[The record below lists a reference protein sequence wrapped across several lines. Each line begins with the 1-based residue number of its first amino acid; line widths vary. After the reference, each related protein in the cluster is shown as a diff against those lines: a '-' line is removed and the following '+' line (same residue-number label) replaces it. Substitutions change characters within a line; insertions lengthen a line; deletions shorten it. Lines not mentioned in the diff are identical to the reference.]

1 MSRRNQTP
9 PRHNPTRRQSAPA
22 RHESI
27 RHEPVRRE
35 SGRRES
41 GRHESG
47 RQESGRQAPSRREP
61 TRSAHDYIM
70 GRSCLEEMLRHRPD
84 RVLHVFLSEAREG
97 ARPSDGSRRNSLRAE
112 LNRLAISV
120 SEVERRE
127 LDLMVSSDSHQGVV
141 AQVSQR
147 EFLRFEDLLEMA
159 RSMPFIKIL
168 ALDGVLDPHNLGAI
182 LRAAECF
189 GVDAVLWSKNRA
201 APLGPVVSKVS
212 VGASELVP
220 LCPVSNLHRALESL
234 KEVGVWIVGALVSAD
249 ATPLDTFEFPERCAV
264 VMGAERDGIQHLIGK
279 SLDFQVY
286 IAMMGEVS
294 SLNVSQASA
303 VMLHAMA
310 KQHSKRNNG
319 DVKVA

>member
-22 RHESI
+22 
-27 RHEPVRRE
+27 
-35 SGRRES
+35 
-41 GRHESG
+41 

-97 ARPSDGSRRNSLRAE
+97 ARPSDGSRRNSLRSE

-127 LDLMVSSDSHQGVV
+127 LDLMVSSHQGVV

-159 RSMPFIKIL
+159 RSMPFIRIL

>member
-9 PRHNPTRRQSAPA
+9 PRHNPARRQSAPA
-22 RHESI
+22 
-27 RHEPVRRE
+27 
-35 SGRRES
+35 
-41 GRHESG
+41 

-97 ARPSDGSRRNSLRAE
+97 ARPSDGSRRNSLRSE
-112 LNRLAISV
+112 LN
-120 SEVERRE
+120 E

-159 RSMPFIKIL
+159 RSMPFIRIL